1 MHTNHN
7 KTVTFLQEIRSQLR
21 LKIKMEVQI
30 VSENRLDIDQAAM
43 GYKEWI
49 RGKCV
54 YDCAICNK
62 RFFDR

>member
-1 MHTNHN
+1 
-7 KTVTFLQEIRSQLR
+7 
-21 LKIKMEVQI
+21 MEVQI